1 MPCSHSSAIRRLT
14 ALYLERLLA
23 DGDFGLRVS
32 LSDALSDENVEVVCK
47 LDLYPEYD
55 HPPLAIQSHD
65 RDMRLLTAWLSSSM
79 GRVQ

>member
-1 MPCSHSSAIRRLT
+1 MCARISAIRRLT
-14 ALYLERLLA
+14 NLFVERLIA
-23 DGDFGLRVS
+23 DKDF
-32 LSDALSDENVEVVCK
+32 ALHVPFADVLTEENVATVSAPS
-47 LDLYPEYD
+47 LYPEYD